1 MNNLVTYADQAHA
14 AARRYRNAVLGW
26 KHLTEEELEVV
37 EASIE
42 VIQEVLEA
50 ALLHA
55 ERVAPPV
62 EEEGEG

>member
-1 MNNLVTYADQAHA
+1 MNDLVTLADQAHA
-14 AARRYRNAVLGW
+14 AARRYRNAVLGRNC
-26 KHLTEEELEVV
+26 LTEEELEVV

-42 VIQEVLEA
+42 VIQAVLEA

-62 EEEGEG
+62 EEPGEA